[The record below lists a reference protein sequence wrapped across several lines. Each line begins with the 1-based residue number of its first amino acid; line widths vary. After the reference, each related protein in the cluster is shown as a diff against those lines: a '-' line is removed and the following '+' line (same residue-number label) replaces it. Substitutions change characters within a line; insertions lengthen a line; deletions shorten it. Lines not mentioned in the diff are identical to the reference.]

1 MRFEGLIGMATFWFH
16 LLYLLTVWGLAAFI
30 KSDMSGF
37 DPLTV
42 ILSAFFFA
50 LYFYLPLTK
59 NKPRQLQFVL
69 LVLAL
74 LVFFTFSSNTFNGLV
89 LLIVLV
95 IAKQAVD
102 HLQGWRLYIQLLIQ
116 YLIVIF
122 PYLRTFDL
130 FMISYLSLLILFIS
144 FLLYIWRRTNQTY
157 TELNDT
163 YMQLETEY
171 RQLKRQT
178 VIQEKVVRQEER
190 NQVARD
196 IHDSVGHRITALLMQ
211 LEVARI
217 QAPNAFFQEKFD
229 QLKVLAQ
236 TSLDE
241 TREAVKTL
249 RSEETTGLT
258 AVIQLIR
265 KLEAESHLRVSF
277 HVQSGALS
285 IPLSNDQSVA
295 LYRSV
300 QEGLT
305 NMMRH
310 SEERQA
316 SIEFNFIGGR
326 FFRFQISHPLKK
338 KVKVEEGFGLQ
349 SMRER
354 LEQLNGSLKIN
365 QVEGEFRLIG
375 TFPME
380 EGE

>member
-1 MRFEGLIGMATFWFH
+1 MSVEGMIGMPTFWFH
-16 LLYLLTVWGLAAFI
+16 LLYLLTVWGIAAFT
-30 KSDMSGF
+30 KSDMTGL
-37 DPLTV
+37 DPLTI
-42 ILSAFFFA
+42 ILSALFFT
-50 LYFYLPLTK
+50 LYFCLPLTK
-59 NKPRQLQFVL
+59 NQPRRFQLIL
-69 LVLAL
+69 LSLAL
-74 LVFFTFSSNTFNGLV
+74 LVFFTFSSQTFNGLV
-89 LLIVLV
+89 LLILLV
-95 IAKQAVD
+95 IAKQAID
-102 HLQGWRLYIQLLIQ
+102 YLQGWRLYLQLTIQ

-122 PYLRTFDL
+122 PYLHTFNP
-130 FMISYLSLLILFIS
+130 FMISYFSLLILFIG
-144 FLLYIWRRTNQTY
+144 FLLYIWRRTNQINTQ
-157 TELNDT
+157 LNDT
-163 YMQLETEY
+163 YIQLEMEY

-196 IHDSVGHRITALLMQ
+196 IHDSVGHRLTALLMQ
-211 LEVARI
+211 LEVARL
-217 QAPNAFFQEKFD
+217 QAPDTIFQEKFD

-265 KLEAESHLRVSF
+265 KLESESHLRVSF

-285 IPLSNDQSVA
+285 VPLSNDQSVA

-310 SEERQA
+310 SNERQA
-316 SIEFNFIGGR
+316 SIEFNFLGGR

-338 KVKVEEGFGLQ
+338 KVEIEEGFGLKA
-349 SMRER
+349 MRER

>member
-1 MRFEGLIGMATFWFH
+1 MSLEGMVDMPTFWFH
-16 LLYLLTVWGLAAFI
+16 LLYLITVWGFAVYT
-30 KSDMSGF
+30 KSDKIGL
-37 DPLTV
+37 DPLTI
-42 ILSAFFFA
+42 ILSALFFM
-50 LYFYLPLTK
+50 LYFCLPLTK
-59 NKPRQLQFVL
+59 NKSRQLQLVL
-69 LVLAL
+69 LALAL
-74 LVFFTFSSNTFNGLV
+74 LVFFTFSSQTFNGLV
-89 LLIVLV
+89 LLILLV
-95 IAKQAVD
+95 IAKQAID
-102 HLQGWRLYIQLLIQ
+102 YLQGWRLYLQLTIQ

-122 PYLRTFDL
+122 PYLHTFNP
-130 FMISYLSLLILFIS
+130 FMISYFSLLILFIG
-144 FLLYIWRRTNQTY
+144 FLLYIWRRTNQINTQ
-157 TELNDT
+157 LNDT
-163 YMQLETEY
+163 YIQLEMEY

-196 IHDSVGHRITALLMQ
+196 IHDSVGHRLTALLMQ
-211 LEVARI
+211 LEVARL
-217 QAPNAFFQEKFD
+217 QAPDTIFQEKFD

-265 KLEAESHLRVSF
+265 KLESESHLRVSF

-285 IPLSNDQSVA
+285 VPLSNDQSVA

-310 SEERQA
+310 SNERQA
-316 SIEFNFIGGR
+316 SIEFNFLGGR

-338 KVKVEEGFGLQ
+338 KVEIEEGFGLKA
-349 SMRER
+349 MRER

>member
-1 MRFEGLIGMATFWFH
+1 MSLEGMIGMPTFWFH
-16 LLYLLTVWGLAAFI
+16 LLYLLTVWGIAAFT
-30 KSDMSGF
+30 KSDMTGL
-37 DPLTV
+37 DPLTI
-42 ILSAFFFA
+42 ILSALFFM
-50 LYFYLPLTK
+50 LYFCLPLTK
-59 NKPRQLQFVL
+59 NKPRQLQLVL
-69 LVLAL
+69 LALAL
-74 LVFFTFSSNTFNGLV
+74 LVFFTFSSQTFNGLV
-89 LLIVLV
+89 LLILLV
-95 IAKQAVD
+95 IAKQAID
-102 HLQGWRLYIQLLIQ
+102 YLQGWRLYLQLTIQ

-122 PYLRTFDL
+122 PYLHTFNP
-130 FMISYLSLLILFIS
+130 FMISYFSLLILFIG
-144 FLLYIWRRTNQTY
+144 FLLYIWRRTNQINTQ
-157 TELNDT
+157 LNDT
-163 YMQLETEY
+163 YIQLEMEY

-196 IHDSVGHRITALLMQ
+196 IHDSVGHRLTALLMQ
-211 LEVARI
+211 LEVARL
-217 QAPNAFFQEKFD
+217 QAPDTIFQEKFD

-265 KLEAESHLRVSF
+265 KLESESHLRVSF

-285 IPLSNDQSVA
+285 VPLSNDQSVA

-310 SEERQA
+310 SNERQA
-316 SIEFNFIGGR
+316 SIEFNFLGGR

-338 KVKVEEGFGLQ
+338 KVEIEEGFGLKA
-349 SMRER
+349 MRER

>member
-1 MRFEGLIGMATFWFH
+1 MLIFWFH
-16 LLYLLTVWGLAAFI
+16 LLYLLTVWTIAAYT
-30 KSDMSGF
+30 KSDMTDL
-37 DPLTV
+37 DPMTI
-42 ILSAFFFA
+42 ILSAIFFTC
-50 LYFYLPLTK
+50 YFCLTLTK
-59 NKPRQLQFVL
+59 KHPRLFQIL
-69 LVLAL
+69 LLLLAM
-74 LVFFTFSSNTFNGLV
+74 LVFFTFSSQTFNGLV
-89 LLIVLV
+89 LLILLV
-95 IAKQAVD
+95 IAIQAID
-102 HLQGWRLYIQLLIQ
+102 HLQGWRLYIQLFVQ
-116 YLIVIF
+116 YIIVIF

-130 FMISYLSLLILFIS
+130 FMISYLSLLLLFIG

-157 TELNDT
+157 VELNDT
-163 YMQLETEY
+163 YIQLETEY
-171 RQLKRQT
+171 RQLKRHT
-178 VIQEKVVRQEER
+178 LIHEKMVRQEER

-196 IHDSVGHRITALLMQ
+196 IHDSVGHRLTALLMQ

-217 QAPNAFFQEKFD
+217 QASDITFQEKFD

-241 TREAVKTL
+241 TREAVKAL

-310 SEERQA
+310 SDERQA

-338 KVKVEEGFGLQ
+338 KVEVEEGFGLQ

-375 TFPME
+375 TFPIDK
-380 EGE
+380 GE

>member
-1 MRFEGLIGMATFWFH
+1 MIGMPTFWFH
-16 LLYLLTVWGLAAFI
+16 LLYLLTVWGIAAFT
-30 KSDMSGF
+30 KSDMTGL
-37 DPLTV
+37 DPLTI
-42 ILSAFFFA
+42 ILSALFFT
-50 LYFYLPLTK
+50 LYFCLPLTK
-59 NKPRQLQFVL
+59 NQPRRFQLIL
-69 LVLAL
+69 LSLAL
-74 LVFFTFSSNTFNGLV
+74 LVFFTFSSQTFNGLV
-89 LLIVLV
+89 LLILLV
-95 IAKQAVD
+95 IAKQAID
-102 HLQGWRLYIQLLIQ
+102 YLQGWRLYLQLTIQ

-122 PYLRTFDL
+122 PYLHTFNP
-130 FMISYLSLLILFIS
+130 FMISYFSLLILFIG
-144 FLLYIWRRTNQTY
+144 FLLYIWRRTNQINTQ
-157 TELNDT
+157 LNDT
-163 YMQLETEY
+163 YIQLEMEY

-196 IHDSVGHRITALLMQ
+196 IHDSVGHRLTALLMQ
-211 LEVARI
+211 LEVARL
-217 QAPNAFFQEKFD
+217 QAPDTIFQEKFD

-265 KLEAESHLRVSF
+265 KLESESHLRVSF

-285 IPLSNDQSVA
+285 VPLSNDQSVA

-310 SEERQA
+310 SNERQA
-316 SIEFNFIGGR
+316 SIEFNFLGGR

-338 KVKVEEGFGLQ
+338 KVEIEEGFGLKA
-349 SMRER
+349 MRER

>member
-1 MRFEGLIGMATFWFH
+1 MIGMPTFWFH
-16 LLYLLTVWGLAAFI
+16 LLYLITVWGFAVYT
-30 KSDMSGF
+30 KSDKIGL
-37 DPLTV
+37 DPLTI
-42 ILSAFFFA
+42 ILSALFFT
-50 LYFYLPLTK
+50 LYFCLPLTK
-59 NKPRQLQFVL
+59 NQPRRFQLIL
-69 LVLAL
+69 LSLAL
-74 LVFFTFSSNTFNGLV
+74 LVFFTFSSQTFNGLV
-89 LLIVLV
+89 LLILLV
-95 IAKQAVD
+95 IAKQAID
-102 HLQGWRLYIQLLIQ
+102 YLQGWRLYLQLTIQ

-122 PYLRTFDL
+122 PYLHTFNP
-130 FMISYLSLLILFIS
+130 FMISYFSLLILFIG
-144 FLLYIWRRTNQTY
+144 FLLYIWRRTNQINTQ
-157 TELNDT
+157 LNDT
-163 YMQLETEY
+163 YIQLEMEY

-196 IHDSVGHRITALLMQ
+196 IHDSVGHRLTALLMQ
-211 LEVARI
+211 LEVARL
-217 QAPNAFFQEKFD
+217 QAPDTIFQEKFD

-265 KLEAESHLRVSF
+265 KLESESHLRVSF

-285 IPLSNDQSVA
+285 VPLSNDQSVA

-310 SEERQA
+310 SNERQA
-316 SIEFNFIGGR
+316 SIEFNFLGGR

-338 KVKVEEGFGLQ
+338 KVEIEEGFGLKA
-349 SMRER
+349 MRER